1 MLVRVEDPTILE
13 RQEPDVVREILAV
26 QHRCE
31 RTILVMDVYA
41 AGLAIG
47 HHQGLPRTRGRAVVA
62 AARERQHQRADLPA
76 RASRSAVL
84 ARATKR

>member
-1 MLVRVEDPTILE
+1 
-13 RQEPDVVREILAV
+13 
-26 QHRCE
+26 
-31 RTILVMDVYA
+31 
-41 AGLAIG
+41 
-47 HHQGLPRTRGRAVVA
+47 VA